1 MLESWCVP
9 SAKLANAPR
18 PIDDLCG
25 SNANHTLEWRA
36 WLVTKASFFG
46 KSYHRS
52 KQKGVNSLVSSCVRH
67 DENPL
72 LGFAKQRL
80 FIPRAFREKM
90 AERCS
95 MVGMKTP
102 VMDIGQRSQ
111 KSLGSQGI
119 HNMNEM
125 LDDRFLKIKRQPQRH
140 EKLVDS
146 LMMC

>member
-1 MLESWCVP
+1 
-9 SAKLANAPR
+9 LANGIINRNKKGLILP
-18 PIDDLCG
+18 
-25 SNANHTLEWRA
+25 
-36 WLVTKASFFG
+36 FG
-46 KSYHRS
+46 D
-52 KQKGVNSLVSSCVRH
+52 SL
-67 DENPL
+67 DAMKDPL
-72 LGFAKQRL
+72 LEFAKQRL

-102 VMDIGQRSQ
+102 VMDIGQRSR

-125 LDDRFLKIKRQPQRH
+125 LDDRFREIKRQPQRH